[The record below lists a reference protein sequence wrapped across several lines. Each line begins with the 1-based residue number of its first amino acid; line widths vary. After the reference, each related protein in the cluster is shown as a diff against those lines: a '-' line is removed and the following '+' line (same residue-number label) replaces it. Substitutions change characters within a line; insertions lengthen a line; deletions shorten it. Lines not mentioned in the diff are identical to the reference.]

1 MFLRYSLLTVFFLV
15 MMNPLLAQNVRLQT
29 YPIPPTRDIARSY
42 IFSGNETSFFFGT
55 TAALRQNPFMGLTV
69 AGEKLFDDV
78 RLWHG
83 DKLFD
88 RSKAQTDFWGQGV
101 SFTSD
106 SITLVL
112 DMARRDFVRVIGLSE
127 APQDLSLE
135 LVFAPGVLGER
146 NVKNYPDALT
156 ISPPPN
162 GEIFLAVAW
171 LSDEILQGRM
181 EQISYLLPD
190 SMYSF
195 SPFYGQQRFHV
206 LAPNWTIAYGVSEDD
221 ALASARQLLTDRG
234 SSSLARRNA
243 LRHSLSPSE
252 FDATNTSVTDALR
265 WAKKSLLDLQAAD
278 GSE

>member
-69 AGEKLFDDV
+69 AGEKLFDDF

-88 RSKAQTDFWGQGV
+88 RSKAKADFWAQGV

-112 DMARRDFVRVIGLSE
+112 DMALRDFVRVIGLSE
-127 APQDLSLE
+127 APQ
-135 LVFAPGVLGER
+135 
-146 NVKNYPDALT
+146 
-156 ISPPPN
+156 
-162 GEIFLAVAW
+162 
-171 LSDEILQGRM
+171 
-181 EQISYLLPD
+181 
-190 SMYSF
+190 
-195 SPFYGQQRFHV
+195 
-206 LAPNWTIAYGVSEDD
+206 
-221 ALASARQLLTDRG
+221 
-234 SSSLARRNA
+234 
-243 LRHSLSPSE
+243 
-252 FDATNTSVTDALR
+252 
-265 WAKKSLLDLQAAD
+265 
-278 GSE
+278 